1 MKFANHRQGSNSP
14 KNGTTAPPFQIAPT
28 QSSALRCIDE
38 KDHHQHHAWN
48 LSPPGYETYNHGDS
62 RTTSIEA
69 MMSSKQYSSSMMM
82 DTRTDKS
89 MTEKRAVGAAPRGGG
104 DGEHNT
110 IDTIFASGDRNKGGQ
125 MAGHHMRVSSYDA

>member
-1 MKFANHRQGSNSP
+1 
-14 KNGTTAPPFQIAPT
+14 
-28 QSSALRCIDE
+28 
-38 KDHHQHHAWN
+38 
-48 LSPPGYETYNHGDS
+48 
-62 RTTSIEA
+62 
-69 MMSSKQYSSSMMM
+69 MSSKQYSSSMMM